1 MLGQFFQLA
10 LKSFLVA
17 GGWHFTELIRKGLG
31 GGGTVEGSLN
41 AFQRAEE
48 EEQNPSAGRAQ
59 GQPWK
64 DACVSAVVMAAAEEQ
79 T

>member
-1 MLGQFFQLA
+1 M
-10 LKSFLVA
+10 
-17 GGWHFTELIRKGLG
+17 
-31 GGGTVEGSLN
+31 EGSLN

-48 EEQNPSAGRAQ
+48 EEQDPSAGRAQ